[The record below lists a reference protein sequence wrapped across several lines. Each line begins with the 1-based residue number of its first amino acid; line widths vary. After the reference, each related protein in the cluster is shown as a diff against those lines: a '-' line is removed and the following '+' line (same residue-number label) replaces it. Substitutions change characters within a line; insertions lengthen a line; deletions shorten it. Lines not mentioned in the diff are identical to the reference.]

1 MELRYLPSLLLTSLL
16 APIHDAAPSPS
27 AITGILKCRMFLIV
41 LIFSAPEV
49 LTLWWIDQWHCA
61 REIMETISR
70 A

>member
-16 APIHDAAPSPS
+16 APIHDDAPSPI

-41 LIFSAPEV
+41 LTLLAPEV
-49 LTLWWIDQWHCA
+49 LILCLIDQWHCA